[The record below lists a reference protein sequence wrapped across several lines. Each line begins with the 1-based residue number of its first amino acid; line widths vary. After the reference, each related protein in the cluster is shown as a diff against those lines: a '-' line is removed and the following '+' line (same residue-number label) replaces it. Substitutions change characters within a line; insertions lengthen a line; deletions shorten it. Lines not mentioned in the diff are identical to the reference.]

1 MSTLVYEGRAVQ
13 VWFDDDNIWLGLE
26 DGRQVSAPLA
36 FYPRLLNATKEQR
49 ENYEFIGPGIG
60 IHWEDLDEDLS
71 VEGMFW
77 AEKIERPDERIRYA
91 WRLVN
96 ASVGR
101 ADASVRFS
109 KALSRYQIRSRK
121 SFRGQRPILSC

>member
-1 MSTLVYEGRAVQ
+1 MDTLAYEDRVIT

-71 VEGMFW
+71 VEG
-77 AEKIERPDERIRYA
+77 IV
-91 WRLVN
+91 L
-96 ASVGR
+96 GR
-101 ADASVRFS
+101 KDRTY
-109 KALSRYQIRSRK
+109 KRTNQTCL
-121 SFRGQRPILSC
+121 